1 MQRITRIAAVLT
13 LLSLGSMTQT
23 HAQSNLVQNLNIRL
37 VAYNPSQNSNNVQLV
52 RITTKDVIQAF
63 AGTAVPKGQLQL
75 VTPPG
80 NQPGTTGDLNAF
92 LRVTSGNNTVT
103 TIPSPD
109 SFNLFQDGAIVKT
122 GGNHSVSHSLN
133 RFSIDFGAF
142 HSELQGHSTWN
153 IVSKN
158 QGGLDMG
165 GSGSFTSNV
174 NGVST
179 WDSVTIADVPTQG
192 TITASAPKPGP

>member
-1 MQRITRIAAVLT
+1 MERITRIAAVLT
-13 LLSLGSMTQT
+13 LLSLGSITQT
-23 HAQSNLVQNLNIRL
+23 YAQSNLVQTLNIRL

-80 NQPGTTGDLNAF
+80 NQPGTIGDLNAF
-92 LRVTSGNNTVT
+92 LRVTSGNNVVT
-103 TIPSPD
+103 TIPSPA

-122 GGNHSVSHSLN
+122 GGNHTASHALN

-142 HSELQGHSTWN
+142 HAELQGHSTWN

-158 QGGLDMG
+158 QQGLDLG
-165 GSGSFTSNV
+165 GSGSFTSSV

-179 WDSVTIADVPTQG
+179 WDSVTVADVPTQG